1 MKKSVL
7 ETENATETTD
17 SGSDTDN
24 PSVPEKETATETSDS
39 DQVAEDSPVGADATS
54 PFWRRPWVPRA
65 VVGATAFVAVS
76 ASVLACVLG
85 WKLHDRS
92 QVDTAARQAASTAQT
107 YAVTLTSIDSQNI
120 DQNFAAVINGATG
133 EFKDTYT
140 QSSNQLKT
148 LLVEHKAISKGRIV
162 DSSIKSATK
171 DRVQVM
177 LFIDQ
182 EVTNSVSPD
191 PRIDRS
197 RMVMTMER
205 VGDSWL
211 ASKVDLV

>member
-1 MKKSVL
+1 MKQPVL
-7 ETENATETTD
+7 ET
-17 SGSDTDN
+17 
-24 PSVPEKETATETSDS
+24 ETATETSDS
-39 DQVAEDSPVGADATS
+39 DSVAEDSVVDEEAAP
-54 PFWRRPWVPRA
+54 PFRRRRWVPRA
-65 VVGATAFVAVS
+65 AVGAIAVVAVS
-76 ASVLACVLG
+76 ASVLAGILG
-85 WKLHDRS
+85 WKLHDRDE
-92 QVDTAARQAASTAQT
+92 VDAAARQAATTAQN
-107 YAVTLTSIDSQNI
+107 YAITLTSIDSQHI
-120 DQNFAAVINGATG
+120 DQNFAAVLSGATG

-148 LLVEHKAISKGRIV
+148 LLVQNNAVSKGKV
-162 DSSIKSATK
+162 VGSSIKSATK
-171 DRVQVM
+171 DRVEVM

-211 ASKVDLV
+211 AGKVELV

>member
-7 ETENATETTD
+7 ETETATETTD
-17 SGSDTDN
+17 SAADTDDS
-24 PSVPEKETATETSDS
+24 SVPEQETATETTDS
-39 DQVAEDSPVGADATS
+39 DQVADDSPVSADAAP
-54 PFWRRPWVPRA
+54 PFWRRRWVPRA
-65 VVGATAFVAVS
+65 AVGAITLVAVS

-85 WKLHDRS
+85 WKLHDRNEI
-92 QVDTAARQAASTAQT
+92 DAAARQAASTAQT

-120 DQNFAAVINGATG
+120 DQNFAAVSSGATG

-140 QSSNQLKT
+140 QSSNQLKA
-148 LLVEHKAISKGRIV
+148 LLVEHKAVSKGRIV

-182 EVTNSVSPD
+182 EVTNSVSPE

-197 RMVMTMER
+197 RMVMTMQR
-205 VGDSWL
+205 VGERWL
-211 ASKVDLV
+211 AGKVDLV

>member
-7 ETENATETTD
+7 ETENATETID
-17 SGSDTDN
+17 SGSDTAD

-39 DQVAEDSPVGADATS
+39 DQVAEDADVGADATS
-54 PFWRRPWVPRA
+54 PFWRRRWVPRA

-85 WKLHDRS
+85 WKLHDRG

-148 LLVEHKAISKGRIV
+148 LLVEHKALSKGRIV

-197 RMVMTMER
+197 RMIMTMER
-205 VGDSWL
+205 VGERWL

>member
-54 PFWRRPWVPRA
+54 PFWRRRWVPRA

>member
-7 ETENATETTD
+7 
-17 SGSDTDN
+17 
-24 PSVPEKETATETSDS
+24 EKETATETTDSAPDTDDSSVHEKETATETTDS
-39 DQVAEDSPVGADATS
+39 DPVAEDSSAHADAAP
-54 PFWRRPWVPRA
+54 PFWRRRWALRA
-65 VVGATAFVAVS
+65 AVGAIAIGAVS
-76 ASVLACVLG
+76 VSVLACVLG
-85 WKLHDRS
+85 WKLHDRNE
-92 QVDTAARQAASTAQT
+92 VDAAAQRAAATAQT

-133 EFKDTYT
+133 EFKATYT
-140 QSSNQLKT
+140 QSSNQLKA
-148 LLVEHKAISKGRIV
+148 LLVEHKAVSKGRIV
-162 DSSIKSATK
+162 DSSIKSASK

-177 LFIDQ
+177 LFVDQ
-182 EVTNSVSPD
+182 EVTNALSPD

-205 VGDSWL
+205 VGGSWL